1 MRYDAN
7 GEVHLLSNYPTF
19 CQQTQATMRR
29 KKPHRCSIDGA
40 HEDLPAIRSRRN
52 VVKLPGSVNSEQRN
66 QREREGALNPNIL
79 DAG

>member
-19 CQQTQATMRR
+19 CQQTQTAAQR

-40 HEDLPAIRSRRN
+40 HEDLPAIRSRWN
-52 VVKLPGSVNSEQRN
+52 VVKLPRRRQQRMAKP
-66 QREREGALNPNIL
+66 EEKEGALNPNIL
-79 DAG
+79 DAK